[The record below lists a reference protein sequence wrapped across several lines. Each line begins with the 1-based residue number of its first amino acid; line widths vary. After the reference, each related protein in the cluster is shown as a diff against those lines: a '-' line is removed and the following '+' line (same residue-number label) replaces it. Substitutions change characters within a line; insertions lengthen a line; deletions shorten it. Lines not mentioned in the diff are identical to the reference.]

1 MIKKKRSTLAK
12 DILGILYRKSEIYIK
27 NTLKNFLLNIQNI
40 LTYLT
45 KFLYYYYIY
54 ALTSIIKSGY
64 R

>member
-1 MIKKKRSTLAK
+1 MIKKKRSTLAN
-12 DILGILYRKSEIYIK
+12 DILRILYRKSEIYIK